1 MVDQPQLAPGA
12 DLSNPAAV
20 PADAVRGTL
29 AERFPAQGVP
39 LIHRINGLGLWT
51 LYIKEVRRFFKVQT
65 QTIWA
70 PAVTTLLYLMIFTV
84 ALGGGN
90 RLVLGV
96 SFATFV
102 SPGLIAMG
110 MMNNAFANSSF
121 SFLAGKI
128 QGTIIDYLMPPLSEL
143 ELMVALVG
151 AAVTRAVL
159 VGFALTGAILLWPG
173 VHLGT
178 PHVWA
183 IVWFALMGSILLA
196 LIGLLTSLWSE
207 KFDHNAAVTN
217 FVITPLTMLSG
228 TFYVIDNLA
237 PVFQSISR
245 MNPFFYV
252 ISGFRFG
259 FLGASDI
266 GSTNMAVL
274 HGAIGLGVLNLV
286 LWLVTYRLMR
296 AGWRLRS

>member
-1 MVDQPQLAPGA
+1 MADQPQLARTA
-12 DLSNPAAV
+12 QAPAARRAFPEKGV
-20 PADAVRGTL
+20 AV
-29 AERFPAQGVP
+29 
-39 LIHRINGLGLWT
+39 IHGINGLGLWT

-90 RLVLGV
+90 RIVLGV
-96 SFATFV
+96 PFAAFV
-102 SPGLIAMG
+102 APGLIAMG

-128 QGTIIDYLMPPLSEL
+128 QGTIVDYLMPPLSEA
-143 ELMVALVG
+143 ELMIALIG

-159 VGFALTGAILLWPG
+159 VGLALALAIMFWPG
-173 VHLGT
+173 VNLGVA
-178 PHVWA
+178 HGWA
-183 IVWFALMGSILLA
+183 IVWFGLMGSVLLA
-196 LIGLLTSLWSE
+196 LVGLLTSLWAE

-228 TFYVIDNLA
+228 TFYVIDRLSPA
-237 PVFQSISR
+237 LSR
-245 MNPFFYV
+245 LNPFFYV

-259 FLGASDI
+259 FLGQSDI
-266 GSTNMAVL
+266 GSTNQAVL
-274 HGAIGLGVLNLV
+274 HGALGLGVLNLLIGAVTFV
-286 LWLVTYRLMR
+286 LLRS
-296 AGWRLRS
+296 GWRLKS